1 MTDVKI
7 KKVYKKV
14 EDFLRD
20 DEFIKTVLSSSSLSV
35 PYLEKLRKENSGC
48 SSLINIAISI
58 LKSEVLEVSALTD
71 GECILLKERIFRSL
85 GFN

>member
-1 MTDVKI
+1 MKV

-20 DEFIKTVLSSSSLSV
+20 DEFIKTVLSNSSLSV
-35 PYLEKLRKENSGC
+35 PYLKKLRKENCGC
-48 SSLINIAISI
+48 NGLIDVALSI
-58 LKSEVLEVSALTD
+58 LRAEAPEVSTLTD
-71 GECILLKERIFRSL
+71 GECKILKERIFRSL